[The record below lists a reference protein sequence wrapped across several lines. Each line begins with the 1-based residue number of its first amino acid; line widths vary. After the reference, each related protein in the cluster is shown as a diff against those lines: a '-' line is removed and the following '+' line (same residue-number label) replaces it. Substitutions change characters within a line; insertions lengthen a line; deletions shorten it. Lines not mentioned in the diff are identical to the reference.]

1 MPTGSELRITI
12 APAMQALF
20 MAGRKYT
27 TEFERQA
34 DSYFLNSG
42 DGPGKTTHL
51 FRINHGI
58 ARTLF

>member
-1 MPTGSELRITI
+1 
-12 APAMQALF
+12 